1 MLLVT
6 LPAARDESGRL
17 PDALDV
23 RGRRVGARPMVRT
36 DVVWNSFFLD
46 MSCARLRACD
56 VFSMPRRL
64 HAV

>member
-1 MLLVT
+1 VLLVT

-23 RGRRVGARPMVRT
+23 RGRRVDARPMART

-46 MSCARLRACD
+46 IPVRGCVPAMAFL
-56 VFSMPRRL
+56 PRRL

>member
-1 MLLVT
+1 VLRVT
-6 LPAARDESGRL
+6 LLAAHDVSGRL

-23 RGRRVGARPMVRT
+23 RGRHVDARSMARI

-46 MSCARLRACD
+46 NPVRGCVPAMALL
-56 VFSMPRRL
+56 PRRL